1 MKKMTTIAVVAGL
14 VLGAGCQTLEQLT
27 EQNVTVEK
35 DQKLG
40 VSVKEGSTLD
50 QLANKKAPA
59 GEKDQKKALTVK
71 AGASAEIKLA
81 GNPTTGY
88 TWVPVNLGNPAIA
101 VVKNVEPT
109 KSDNDNK
116 NGMVGV
122 PSDTVFQIQG
132 VLAGKTTLVFE
143 YKRVWEKDVPALQT
157 MTVDVTVE

>member
-1 MKKMTTIAVVAGL
+1 MKKMTGIVMVAGL

-50 QLANKKAPA
+50 QLVNKKAPA
-59 GEKDQKKALTVK
+59 GEKDQKTVLAVK
-71 AGASAEIKLA
+71 AGSSAEIKLA

-88 TWVPVNLGNPAIA
+88 LWLLTNPGNPAIA
-101 VVKNVEPT
+101 VVKNIDLP
-109 KSDNDNK
+109 KSDNDK

-122 PSDTVFQIQG
+122 PSDTVFQVQG

-143 YKRVWEKDVPALQT
+143 YKRPWEKDVPAIQT